1 MVPSDFH
8 FQFITVYNATI
19 DFCYTL
25 IGHFRALYQMY
36 FSSGVD
42 IGRDGSP
49 NHQQIDMS

>member
-1 MVPSDFH
+1 M
-8 FQFITVYNATI
+8 I
-19 DFCYTL
+19 DLRYTL

-42 IGRDGSP
+42 IGRGGSP